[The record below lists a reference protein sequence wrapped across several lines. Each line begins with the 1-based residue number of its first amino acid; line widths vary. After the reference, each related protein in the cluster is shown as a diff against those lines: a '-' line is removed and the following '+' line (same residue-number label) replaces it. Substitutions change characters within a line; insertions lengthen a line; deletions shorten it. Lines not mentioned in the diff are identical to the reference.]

1 MINLFLISFSQLPDP
16 AFRRVIIKAILL
28 SVCVFV
34 FLAIIVWF
42 VLSETNF
49 FTFWLFEAFA
59 DIFGGVTAI
68 IIAWLLF
75 PTLASFFITL
85 FLEDIVEAV
94 ESRYYHDTLLE
105 KKINNPSAMFII
117 SLRFTAIALFLN
129 ILAIPFYFF
138 TIWFPPLGIFVF
150 YCLNGY
156 LLGREYFE
164 LVALRHIKMEDI
176 PSIRQSN
183 RWQLFLFGSVT
194 TFLFTIPIIN
204 FLAPILGVTGMTHFF
219 RKLPIIKSIQ

>member
-28 SVCVFV
+28 SVFVFV
-34 FLAIIVWF
+34 FLAVIVWF

-49 FTFWLFEAFA
+49 FTFWLFETFA
-59 DIFGGVTAI
+59 DMLGGFTAI
-68 IIAWLLF
+68 VIAWLLF

-85 FLEDIVEAV
+85 FLEDIVAAV
-94 ESRYYHDTLLE
+94 ESRHYPGDILE
-105 KKINNPSAMFII
+105 KLNNPSATFII
-117 SLRFTAIALFLN
+117 SLRFTAIALLFN

-164 LVALRHIKMEDI
+164 LVALRHIKTEDI

-204 FLAPILGVTGMTHFF
+204 FLAPILGVTGMTHLF

>member
-1 MINLFLISFSQLPDP
+1 MINFFLISVSQLPDP
-16 AFRRVIIKAILL
+16 AFRRIIFKAILL
-28 SVCVFV
+28 SIFV
-34 FLAIIVWF
+34 FIFLAMIVGF

-49 FTFWLFEAFA
+49 FTFWVFEAFA
-59 DIFGGVTAI
+59 DMFGGITAI
-68 IIAWLLF
+68 VIAWLLF

-94 ESRYYHDTLLE
+94 ESRHYPGVLSE
-105 KKINNPSAMFII
+105 KTNNPSATYII

-176 PSIRQSN
+176 PSIRQAN
-183 RWQLFLFGSVT
+183 RLKLFLFGSVT

>member
-16 AFRRVIIKAILL
+16 AFRRVIVKAILL
-28 SVCVFV
+28 SVFVFV

-94 ESRYYHDTLLE
+94 ESRHYPDTLLE
-105 KKINNPSAMFII
+105 KINNPSATFIN
-117 SLRFTAIALFLN
+117 SLRFTAIALLLN

>member
-1 MINLFLISFSQLPDP
+1 MIKLFLISFSQLPDP

-28 SVCVFV
+28 SVFVFV

-49 FTFWLFEAFA
+49 FTFWLFETFA
-59 DIFGGVTAI
+59 DMLGGFAAI
-68 IIAWLLF
+68 VIAWLLF

-94 ESRYYHDTLLE
+94 ESRHYPDTLLE
-105 KKINNPSAMFII
+105 KINNPSAMFRV
-117 SLRFTAIALFLN
+117 SLRFTAIALLLN

-204 FLAPILGVTGMTHFF
+204 FLAPILGVTGMTHLF

>member
-1 MINLFLISFSQLPDP
+1 MINLFLISVSQLLDP

-28 SVCVFV
+28 SVFVFV

-94 ESRYYHDTLLE
+94 ESRYYTNTLLE
-105 KKINNPSAMFII
+105 KINSPSAMFKI
-117 SLRFTAIALFLN
+117 SLRFTAIALLLN

-138 TIWFPPLGIFVF
+138 TIWFPPMGIFVF

-176 PSIRQSN
+176 PSIRQSYK
-183 RWQLFLFGSVT
+183 WQLFLFGSVT

-204 FLAPILGVTGMTHFF
+204 FLAPILGVTGMTHLV

>member
-28 SVCVFV
+28 SIFVFV
-34 FLAIIVWF
+34 FLAIVVWF
-42 VLSETNF
+42 VLSETNL

-59 DIFGGVTAI
+59 DMLGGITAI
-68 IIAWLLF
+68 VIAWLLF

-94 ESRYYHDTLLE
+94 ESRYYPNTLLE
-105 KKINNPSAMFII
+105 KINNPSATFII

-176 PSIRQSN
+176 PSIRQAN
-183 RWQLFLFGSVT
+183 RMKLFLFGSVT

-204 FLAPILGVTGMTHFF
+204 FLAPILGVTGMTHFL